1 MSATANRNR
10 RSSPVRLLLVVI
22 VLLPLTALPVIA
34 EARPVCGPAAT
45 TIARN
50 SQVRV
55 YAVRGVAKTCSRT
68 TRRSLVLG
76 RAARVL
82 SVTLSGR
89 YAAVRR
95 SQAGGQSLRVYDL
108 GLARARGERV
118 LRLRFTAVAL
128 GSAGVAAFV
137 APEGIG
143 DTLDGHYPIGTAI
156 DP

>member
-10 RSSPVRLLLVVI
+10 RSSPMRLLVLI
-22 VLLPLTALPVIA
+22 VLLPLTALPAIA

-68 TRRSLVLG
+68 TRRSMVLG

-82 SVTLSGR
+82 GVTLSGR
-89 YAAVRR
+89 YAAIRR
-95 SQAGGQSLRVYDL
+95 SQVGGQSLRVYDL
-108 GLARARGERV
+108 
-118 LRLRFTAVAL
+118 
-128 GSAGVAAFV
+128 
-137 APEGIG
+137 
-143 DTLDGHYPIGTAI
+143 
-156 DP
+156 